1 MNGKP
6 SLFLFMS
13 FSVLYQTYL
22 FDLISADSLATALPY
37 EVQTWSPDNKFE
49 FKSAHGIRASTQ
61 DPGRPEFPKDS
72 AAIFQNEFI
81 HKFNVFPGSKIIRLH
96 FYPTSYAGLNISKA
110 LFSVSIGHYTLLR
123 TSESSYPTDASDIEY
138 VTKEFCLYI
147 EVVPVPPDLY
157 MRDNETLS
165 FIGHSNSSYRGKSMA
180 LETMYRLNVGGPPIS
195 AEHDHDMFR
204 AWSGDDI
211 YFMSSRI
218 DTETLRSKAE
228 IKYSSQVPAYIAP
241 KKVYTSA
248 RTTIP
253 SGYSIKGGYNLTW
266 SFQVES
272 GFYYLLR
279 LHFCEISKEITEQD
293 QRVFHIHI
301 NDQIA
306 QDGADVIKWSG
317 GADVPV
323 FRDYVV
329 NLSEQGMDNLLL
341 SLQSNTENGTSCN
354 QAILNGLEIFK
365 LPDAS
370 YNFAGSISFRARRM
384 SLSSAKNPP
393 RMILE
398 VVFDIAT
405 VVAVLCIIC
414 YVHFFYI
421 SRCSLRSI
429 CRRKTFKQRQSDHF
443 RHFSLPEIK
452 SATHN
457 FSDSLVIGSGGF
469 GNVYKGYIDGGT
481 TTVAIK
487 RANPCSNQG
496 LNEFKTEISMLS
508 NLQHGHLVSLIGYCM
523 ENKEMILHEKVN
535 LGEWALSCY
544 QLGTLETII
553 DPYLRDKIEA
563 GCFKTFTDIAKKC
576 LADKGCDRPNM
587 GDVLWN
593 LEMALRQQEAAV
605 EDRICAENNNGTT
618 SYSSLKIDGHPC
630 IGMGNSDQT
639 PGVEFS
645 EIMVTIGR

>member
-138 VTKEFCLYI
+138 VTKEFCLYVNSHILNITFIPAKNIPGAYAFLNKI

-405 VVAVLCIIC
+405 VVAV
-414 YVHFFYI
+414 F
-421 SRCSLRSI
+421 
-429 CRRKTFKQRQSDHF
+429 
-443 RHFSLPEIK
+443 
-452 SATHN
+452 
-457 FSDSLVIGSGGF
+457 LVIGSGGF